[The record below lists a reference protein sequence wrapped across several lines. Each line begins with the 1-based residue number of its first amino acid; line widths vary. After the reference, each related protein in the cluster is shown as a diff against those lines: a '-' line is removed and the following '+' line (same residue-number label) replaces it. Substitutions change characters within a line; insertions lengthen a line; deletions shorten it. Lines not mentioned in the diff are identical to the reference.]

1 LAESRVVGVA
11 PADAGS
17 VDASPARRGAAK
29 YVELVEKIM
38 KSDQA

>member
-1 LAESRVVGVA
+1 VAGVA
-11 PADAGS
+11 LPHASS